1 MSSTEKTPYLNLN
14 KWAGSDTPKRADF
27 NYDNE
32 TIDTVVG
39 THINNPLIHISDI
52 ERDKWNVPFDIG
64 SYIGDG
70 ANNRVIKLDFTPKI
84 LIIYANCIPFS
95 VYDKEG
101 DKMYSFGGFAT
112 ELYASPGIYLEENA
126 VTVTD
131 SLGVPVYDNYYPRM
145 NTLGYRYQY
154 IAFK

>member
-1 MSSTEKTPYLNLN
+1 MSSTEKTPNLSLN

-39 THINNPLIHISDI
+39 THINNPSIHISDS
-52 ERDKWNVPFDIG
+52 ERDKWNAPFHIG

-70 ANNRVIKLDFTPKI
+70 ANNRVIRLDFTPKI
-84 LIIYANCIPFS
+84 LIIYANGIPLS
-95 VYDKEG
+95 VYDK
-101 DKMYSFGGFAT
+101 DSNKVFSFGGFAT
-112 ELYASPGIYLEENA
+112 DLYASPGIYLEEKA

-131 SLGVPVYDNYYPRM
+131 SLGVAVFENYYPRL
-145 NTLGYRYQY
+145 NTSGYRYQF